1 MKKVNKKLIFLIIIL
16 LIIISILATILINKI
31 KKNMKNNYLDIEPS
45 ISSEKSEIDMS
56 NLTNS
61 EIAEDGLKVNKSSKI
76 EQGIE
81 FNDLKIQNIKIEAGE
96 NISIFN
102 AKVENTFD
110 KDLEGY
116 LIYIVFLDENG
127 NEIDKVETSF
137 PKIEKGKTGYIT
149 ATSTKDI
156 ATAYD
161 IKIERKQ

>member
-1 MKKVNKKLIFLIIIL
+1 MRNSIKTLAAWLVIGIIL
-16 LIIISILATILINKI
+16 LFIIPAILNGTNKELT
-31 KKNMKNNYLDIEPS
+31 Y
-45 ISSEKSEIDMS
+45 SELLS
-56 NLTNS
+56 
-61 EIAEDGLKVNKSSKI
+61 
-76 EQGIE
+76 
-81 FNDLKIQNIKIEAGE
+81 KIEAGE

-102 AKVENTFD
+102 AKVENTLD
-110 KDLEGY
+110 KDLDGY
-116 LIYIVFLDENG
+116 LVYIIFLDENG